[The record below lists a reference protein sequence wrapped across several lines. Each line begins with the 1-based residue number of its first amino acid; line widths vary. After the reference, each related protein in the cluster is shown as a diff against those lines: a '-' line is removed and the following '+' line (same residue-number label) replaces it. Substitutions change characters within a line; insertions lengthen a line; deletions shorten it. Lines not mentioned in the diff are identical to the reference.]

1 MISAKKRACSGSRSS
16 GSMLE
21 FTDNEDEVEV
31 EVKDG
36 VEGPFA
42 HGQHVILGT
51 GRVGGPGGVRSGRE
65 EGGNLSCRRDL
76 DTRDKRGG
84 TKRKPS
90 SWGRGGLS
98 RKSGRPTGW
107 M

>member
-1 MISAKKRACSGSRSS
+1 MS
-16 GSMLE
+16 E
-21 FTDNEDEVEV
+21 FKFADDEDEVEDDRDEDV
-31 EVKDG
+31 DEDEDG

-42 HGQHVILGT
+42 HGQHATFGIGDV
-51 GRVGGPGGVRSGRE
+51 GRPGGKGSGRRA
-65 EGGNLSCRRDL
+65 GGNLSWRRL
-76 DTRDKRGG
+76 GARNKRGG

-98 RKSGRPTGW
+98 RKSGDPAGW